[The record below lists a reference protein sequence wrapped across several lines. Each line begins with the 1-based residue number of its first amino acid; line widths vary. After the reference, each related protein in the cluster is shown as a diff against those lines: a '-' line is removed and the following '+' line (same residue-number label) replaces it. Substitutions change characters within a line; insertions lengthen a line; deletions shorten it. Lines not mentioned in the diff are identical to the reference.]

1 MRILQE
7 KKERIVNFMEK
18 TKSPKNRMAV
28 NSTASQKEYKQYAKK
43 EKKSSNGVIAKIIMV
58 ILLMMIAIV
67 FVCMSGAFNI
77 VEITVEGNEK
87 ISKEQIIS
95 FSGIEKG
102 TNLFALS
109 KSEIRNKMKENS
121 YIDTVQIK
129 RCLPNKAKLIV
140 KERKMEYALPLANSY
155 VYIDRQGYI
164 LEISNKQENVP
175 MILGFTT
182 DLSNVKENDRLEE
195 NDLQKMTIVSKI
207 METAI
212 HQKMENLITRIDIS
226 NQEDYVIYLDSE
238 GKIAYLGNGSELN
251 TRFLYIKAILK
262 EQQGKT
268 GRIFADVDLNS
279 EYVYFREEQI

>member
-1 MRILQE
+1 M
-7 KKERIVNFMEK
+7 
-18 TKSPKNRMAV
+18 
-28 NSTASQKEYKQYAKK
+28 
-43 EKKSSNGVIAKIIMV
+43 
-58 ILLMMIAIV
+58 
-67 FVCMSGAFNI
+67 
-77 VEITVEGNEK
+77 
-87 ISKEQIIS
+87 
-95 FSGIEKG
+95 
-102 TNLFALS
+102 LFRS
-109 KSEIRNKMKENS
+109 
-121 YIDTVQIK
+121 
-129 RCLPNKAKLIV
+129 NKAKLIV